1 MYYRTFVKKMREQVQ
16 EQLGEKYQV
25 EIVTNSK
32 LNAAEKTG
40 LTIRRTQEPQQVVPV
55 IYLEECY
62 EQYLKNQNFM
72 ECVEMICIVY
82 ENQKGNEETIMTALK
97 IWKTYKIGR
106 RSKIES
112 FQCLFQK
119 EKMRI

>member
-40 LTIRRTQEPQQVVPV
+40 LTIRRTQELQQVVPV

-72 ECVEMICIVY
+72 ECVEMICMVY
-82 ENQKGNEETIMTALK
+82 ENQKGNEETISSK
-97 IWKTYKIGR
+97 RNETYVTGELSR
-106 RSKIES
+106 NDR
-112 FQCLFQK
+112 
-119 EKMRI
+119 